1 MTNETTFAVFSPNA
15 VLHVLPVSQAVFS
28 NLARGPGDPR
38 GGMLLGVLSDKAADS
53 IH

>member
-1 MTNETTFAVFSPNA
+1 MRLLLQSSLLMP